1 MPTSAPASPLKVR
14 HDRRTDPL
22 VRRYVDGVTSGRIV
36 TCKYV
41 RQAVERH
48 LRDLDTG
55 KNRDLWFDYEA
66 AATALAFVQLLR
78 HSKGK
83 WAGQPLIL
91 EPWQAFIVAC
101 IFGWKKAAGTRR
113 FNTAFVSV
121 ARKNGKSTL
130 AAGVALDLLVADGE
144 AGAEVYSAATKRDQA
159 KIVHEEAKR
168 MVRKSPC
175 LRDVVTVLANVLA
188 IEATDSTYK
197 PLGADADTLDGLN
210 PHGVI
215 VDELHA
221 HKTRAVWDVM
231 ESATGGRTSP
241 LTLGITTAGSSGDQ
255 ESIYWELK
263 QYTLKVLAGVV
274 DDDSWFGV
282 IYTLDEGDSWE
293 DESTWIKANPNL
305 GVSVQLDDLRRK
317 RVRCK
322 ATPAAVAN
330 FRIKSCN
337 EDVRITG
344 KPWLATDPGSAF
356 DQCGGGDFYTPTPP
370 HAQASAPPGPAVSR
384 ALRPETIEK
393 FRGRDC
399 WAGGDLSSIS
409 DLTSLC
415 FAFPDEAKTEC
426 DLLCFCWCPRDNAVG
441 RTRDARVPYLSWSDE
456 GFLTLTEGQSVDYD
470 CIREALRTARD
481 AWGWNI
487 REVAI
492 DPNNA
497 RYLITKLVEDDGFNG
512 PAQVI
517 EHQQTTGHMNEP
529 IGVTEKLVMDGKLRH
544 GGHKVLRWCVSNCVI
559 YQDTGGRRRFN
570 KRAIREKIDVAVA
583 AVMAVGRAMAKPVQ
597 QYARSIF
604 DADVAAEN
612 TEVRS

>member
-1 MPTSAPASPLKVR
+1 M
-14 HDRRTDPL
+14 
-22 VRRYVDGVTSGRIV
+22 RRYVDGVTSGRIV

-317 RVRCK
+317 RDALQGHARGRGQLPHQELQRGRPHHRQTLARDRPRQRLRPVRRRRFLH
-322 ATPAAVAN
+322 PYAA
-330 FRIKSCN
+330 
-337 EDVRITG
+337 
-344 KPWLATDPGSAF
+344 
-356 DQCGGGDFYTPTPP
+356 

-399 WAGGDLSSIS
+399 WAGGNLSSIS

-570 KRAIREKIDVAVA
+570 KRADPREDRRRGGRGHGRRPRHGQARAAIR
-583 AVMAVGRAMAKPVQ
+583 
-597 QYARSIF
+597 RSIF